1 MLAMVSVSV
10 RPSALN
16 FATSSG
22 CSTSETSSCVMPRL
36 RAAAWLGRTCCSR
49 SQRTRSLS
57 IDHPPNPQPR
67 DALDGLAGDLGG
79 LRGLALGYVED
90 AGEVD
95 GQVDNADTKA
105 EQ

>member
-1 MLAMVSVSV
+1 MTTIEHVKGHIDILKYV
-10 RPSALN
+10 
-16 FATSSG
+16 G
-22 CSTSETSSCVMPRL
+22 
-36 RAAAWLGRTCCSR
+36 AWLGRTCCSR

-79 LRGLALGYVED
+79 LRDLALGYVED
-90 AGEVD
+90 AVEVD
-95 GQVDNADTKA
+95 GQVDNADMKA